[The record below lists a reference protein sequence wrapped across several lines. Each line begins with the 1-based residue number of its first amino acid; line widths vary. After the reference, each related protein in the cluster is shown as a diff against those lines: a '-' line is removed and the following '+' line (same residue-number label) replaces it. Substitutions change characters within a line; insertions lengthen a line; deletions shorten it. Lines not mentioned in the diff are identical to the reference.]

1 MTATAT
7 TTAPPT
13 VSFAVEGVPETEGST
28 RAFPTRSGGVRVTH
42 TKQSALEGWR
52 ARVRAASLAAAVQ
65 ARWPLGYDGPVE
77 VRATFYLPRPAR
89 PRFAVPAVKPDLDKL
104 ERAVGDALAEVR
116 RGGYVAQRGM
126 LREDSRIVRWQ
137 SAKEYV
143 DGEAVVSPGAAIAVL
158 PITEETPHGTSA

>member
-1 MTATAT
+1 MTTTA

-13 VSFAVEGVPETEGST
+13 VAFAVDGMPETEGST
-28 RAFPTRSGGVRVTH
+28 RAFPTQTGGVRVTH
-42 TKQSALEGWR
+42 TKQAALEEWR

-89 PRFAVPAVKPDLDKL
+89 PRFPVPATKPDLDKL

-116 RGGYVAQRGM
+116 RGGYVAQRGL
-126 LREDSRIVRWQ
+126 LREDSRIVRWH

-143 DGEAVVSPGAAIAVL
+143 DGEVVKSPGAAIAVL
-158 PITEETPHGTSA
+158 PVDEETQP